1 MGPAEMAAK
10 GLVCFL
16 LINADAFF
24 NSTSSMPNRLK
35 TFYCA
40 GAVFLA
46 ALSAV
51 TAQTNPPAPAP
62 SSSPAA
68 STAPV
73 AETKTKPATPP
84 PPTGPSTK
92 SDNLLLVQ
100 ASTSNAATSPAPNTS
115 TTTTTTSPGP
125 VEPDSVADNGG

>member
-1 MGPAEMAAK
+1 
-10 GLVCFL
+10 
-16 LINADAFF
+16 
-24 NSTSSMPNRLK
+24 MPNRLK

-40 GAVFLA
+40 GAAFFV

-68 STAPV
+68 STAPL

-84 PPTGPSTK
+84 LPTGPSTK

-100 ASTSNAATSPAPNTS
+100 ASTSNAATSPGRKDYARLR
-115 TTTTTTSPGP
+115 
-125 VEPDSVADNGG
+125 AFILAAHAA